1 MRWLLSG
8 KRQVGSRDNIPAPQM
23 GPHAA
28 RTADAEPRTFP
39 NATYG
44 RTLYRW
50 EGAWG
55 REGEVVLPDARGTT
69 VPQGVNCTPRGTCR
83 CSPTAAWTLGGG

>member
-1 MRWLLSG
+1 M
-8 KRQVGSRDNIPAPQM
+8 IFPAPQM

-39 NATYG
+39 NG
-44 RTLYRW
+44 RTRYRW

-55 REGEVVLPDARGTT
+55 REGEVVLTDARCTT
-69 VPQGVNCTPRGTCR
+69 VPQGVDMGRGLSFPHPGPACRAGPTGAKGNLAPRSTPREVHT
-83 CSPTAAWTLGGG
+83 